1 MTIYAKSG
9 TTIHIG
15 RVGENLATDVVFDI
29 STWVEEYGQG
39 TAELVI
45 NQNGETYPQY
55 TTREDNLIKW
65 KVTNSNTSDAGMGKC
80 ELFYLVDEIKVK
92 SAIYDFIVTN
102 SLDYEEGAEPPAPFE
117 SWVEDVIE
125 SSVIIKEIYPIVLE
139 AKESALNSKEQA
151 EAWSSGTINGVVV
164 DDTAPQHENNSKY
177 WSEVSQDTYQ
187 ETVKTKDAAV
197 EAQGKAE
204 TAQTKAETAQSFS
217 EEAQKKAE
225 EAQSKAE
232 TAQNLS
238 EQAQG
243 KSESAQKAAEEAKTL
258 AQKAQGLAETA
269 QNKAE
274 AAQNK
279 SEQAQAAA
287 ETAKDLAEEAEIETK
302 AARDETIE
310 IRDNAI
316 LINSN
321 PPYMSTETGNW
332 VVWNKA
338 NQTYEDSGVRYSL
351 SIARSYGSVAEMNA
365 DVGNMKD
372 GDLVIIA
379 SDINEEDNSK
389 LFVHDGTKWIYLS
402 DLSGFQGV
410 GIARIERTAGNGA
423 AGTTDTYT
431 VFLTDN
437 RTYDF
442 TVYNGAD
449 GTGAGDMMASVYDK
463 NGDVLAAGGID
474 EYVKENT
481 PTILLKSWT
490 MENINN

>member
-55 TTREDNLIKW
+55 TIREDNLIKW
-65 KVTNSNTSDAGMGKC
+65 KVTNSNTSEAGMGKC

-102 SLDYEEGAEPPAPFE
+102 SLDYEEGVEPPAPFE
-117 SWVEDVIE
+117 SWVEDIIE
-125 SSVIIKEIYPIVLE
+125 SSVIIKEAYPVILE
-139 AKESALNSKEQA
+139 AKDSALKSKEQA

-177 WSEVSQDTYQ
+177 WSEVSQGAYQ
-187 ETVKTKDAAV
+187 ETVEAKDAAV
-197 EAQGKAE
+197 DAQGAAE
-204 TAQTKAETAQSFS
+204 IAQTKAETAQGL
-217 EEAQKKAE
+217 AE
-225 EAQSKAE
+225 TAQSKAE

-238 EQAQG
+238 EQAKD
-243 KSESAQKAAEEAKTL
+243 KSESAQKAAEEAKDF
-258 AQKAQGLAETA
+258 AQEARGLAETA
-269 QNKAE
+269 KN
-274 AAQNK
+274 
-279 SEQAQAAA
+279 AA
-287 ETAKDLAEEAEIETK
+287 ETAKGLAEEAEIETK

-310 IRDNAI
+310 IRDNVV

-338 NQTYEDSGVRYSL
+338 NQAYEDSGVRYSL
-351 SIARSYGSVAEMNA
+351 SIVRSYSSVAEMNA
-365 DVGNMKD
+365 DVTNMKD

-389 LFVHDGTKWIYLS
+389 LFVHDGAKWIYLS

-431 VFLTDN
+431 IFLTDN

-449 GTGAGDMMASVYDK
+449 GTGAGDMMASAYDK
-463 NGDVLAAGGID
+463 KGDVLAAGGID